1 MGKKE
6 YKNMLAQEEP
16 ILWSDRKRIL
26 GLPLSFTKYSLDKDR
41 LYLQKGF
48 FRTEM
53 NELLLYRVL
62 DLKSARTLGQKLFG
76 VGTVTLMS
84 SDQSSPMLE
93 LKNIRDCERVRRF
106 LSELVE
112 QQRSDLGIRGREI
125 YGSAVRAGMDPDNA
139 PDSGPDMGMQ
149 PPPPPPV
156 DLDGDGMP
164 G

>member
-6 YKNMLAQEEP
+6 YRQMMGQQAP

-48 FRTEM
+48 FRTEV

-76 VGTVTLMS
+76 VGTITLMS
-84 SDQSSPMLE
+84 SDQSSPSLE
-93 LKNIRDCERVRRF
+93 LKNIRDCEGVRRF

-139 PDSGPDMGMQ
+139 PDGGPGPDM
-149 PPPPPPV
+149 PPPPP